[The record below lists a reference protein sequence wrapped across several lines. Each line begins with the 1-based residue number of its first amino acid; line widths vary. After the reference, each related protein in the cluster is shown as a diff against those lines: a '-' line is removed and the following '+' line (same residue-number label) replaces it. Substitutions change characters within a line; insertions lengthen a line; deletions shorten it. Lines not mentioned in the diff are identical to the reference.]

1 MAITYF
7 DSTMSGVHAL
17 TGTPGSLIAML
28 DDCLINGI
36 GSVTVTPLVVA
47 SNIATGTVSTGH
59 GFAMIDGKVGPIIRV
74 SGASPSGFNGDFRIT
89 SVPTSTTFTYA
100 TTGVSDQ
107 TATGTISAKIAPIG
121 WVKAHTGTNK
131 AIYSRTEANTT
142 AMVLRIDDSTATS
155 ATVRAYESATGI
167 DTTLTAPIPTEAQ
180 CTLANGRWYK
190 SSTSDS
196 VARKW
201 CLLSDG
207 KRLVFLPMWHAST
220 NWRDPYLFG
229 DLISNL
235 TGDNYHFLFALSQ
248 GASGNPGSYNATFV
262 PWPSSTSYPPY
273 LARTYAQIGS
283 AVAAKCI
290 APRLEG
296 TYMTGYVSASQNNI
310 TFPDPITQGLLL
322 RGNIEFAE
330 VTANALR
337 GRWPGMYAPIQ
348 SGALT
353 DGNVITGVT
362 GAGSGTL
369 LTMAIGSY
377 AGNTS
382 AEGRIYIDLLD
393 WS

>member
-1 MAITYF
+1 MAIAYF
-7 DSTMSGVHAL
+7 DSTMIGVHAL
-17 TGTPGSLIAML
+17 TGTAGALIAML
-28 DDCLINGI
+28 DDCLINGF
-36 GSVTVTPLVVA
+36 GAVTVTPLVVA

-59 GFAMIDGKVGPIIRV
+59 GFNMIDGKVGPIIRV
-74 SGASPSGFNGDFRIT
+74 SGATPSGLNGDFRIT
-89 SVPTSTTFTYA
+89 SIPSSTTFTYA
-100 TTGVSDQ
+100 TTGINDQ

-121 WVKAHTGTNK
+121 WIKSYSGTNK
-131 AIYSRTEANTT
+131 AVYARTDANATS
-142 AMVLRIDDSTATS
+142 MVLRIDDSTTTY
-155 ATVRAYESATGI
+155 ATVRTYESATGI
-167 DTTLTAPIPTEAQ
+167 DTVTGPIPTDTQ

-190 SSTSDS
+190 SSSADS

-201 CLLSDG
+201 CLLADS
-207 KRLVFLPMWHAST
+207 KRLVFLPMWNASN

-229 DLISNL
+229 DLVSYL
-235 TGDNYHFLFALSQ
+235 TGDTYHCLCSLSQ
-248 GASGNPGSYNATFV
+248 GASGNPGSYNATLV

-283 AVAAKCI
+283 AIAAKCI
-290 APRLEG
+290 APRLDG

-330 VTANALR
+330 TTANALR
-337 GRWPGMYAPIQ
+337 GRWPGIYAPIQ

-362 GAGSGTL
+362 GAGSGSL
-369 LTMAIGSY
+369 LTIAIGSY